1 MSSRAPV
8 EPVVVR
14 YDDLPGGHVAGVSN
28 GVLIHLCP
36 VSRDELGRFRHI
48 GPIFDLAN
56 ESRPAVHCEN
66 CLNFLPGEYAC

>member
-1 MSSRAPV
+1 MSRAPV

-14 YDDLPGGHVAGVSN
+14 YDDLPGGHMAGVSN

-36 VSRDELGRFRHI
+36 ESRDHVGRFRHI

-56 ESRPAVHCEN
+56 EKRPAVRCEN
-66 CLNFLPGEYAC
+66 CVTYLPSNYTC